1 MISLNAEADVAAIE
15 ELIRILQDIV
25 ARLSGRDGMT
35 VREMV
40 VFLEVA
46 AGANTATGRTDRA
59 GLTAYAKVNVRLS
72 DRAFSVRGC
81 RDQQSPLSDLI
92 FAVSLKCHPLV
103 FELPLYLI
111 S

>member
-1 MISLNAEADVAAIE
+1 
-15 ELIRILQDIV
+15 
-25 ARLSGRDGMT
+25 MT

-72 DRAFSVRGC
+72 DKGVLGKGLSRSVVTPFGFDIRGVPKM
-81 RDQQSPLSDLI
+81 SPTRL
-92 FAVSLKCHPLV
+92 
-103 FELPLYLI
+103 
-111 S
+111 